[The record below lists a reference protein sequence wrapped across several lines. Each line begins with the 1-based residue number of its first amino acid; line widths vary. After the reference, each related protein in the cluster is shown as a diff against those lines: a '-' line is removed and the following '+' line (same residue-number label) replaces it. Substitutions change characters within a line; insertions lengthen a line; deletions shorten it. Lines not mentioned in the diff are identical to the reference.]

1 MRSLLSLMFL
11 GLLFTGC
18 KQYSFQNLPAER
30 LRFGN
35 KGGITGGAR
44 EYVLLLDN
52 GQLLFDDEYSGK
64 LERVGKFSKKELL
77 AVKTDLARLSFTKN
91 DNSPGNYNT
100 SLQYHHEGRVD
111 RLSWS
116 RPGGAPSP
124 AVKACYD
131 TLLSA
136 VRRLRKAE

>member
-1 MRSLLSLMFL
+1 M
-11 GLLFTGC
+11 FTGC
-18 KQYSFQNLPAER
+18 KQYTLENLPAER
-30 LRFGN
+30 LRFGT

-52 GQLLFDDEYSGK
+52 GQLLFDDEYTGK
-64 LERVGKFSKKELL
+64 LEKVGKLNKAELL
-77 AVKTDLARLSFTKN
+77 AVKADLANLSFAK
-91 DNSPGNYNT
+91 DGHVPGNYNT

-116 RPGGAPSP
+116 RPGGSPSP
-124 AVKACYD
+124 AVKLCYD
-131 TLLSA
+131 TLLAA

>member
-1 MRSLLSLMFL
+1 MRLLLSLL
-11 GLLFTGC
+11 LLCLLFAGC
-18 KQYSFQNLPAER
+18 KQYTLENLPAER

-44 EYVLLLDN
+44 EYVLLLDT
-52 GQLLFDDEYSGK
+52 GQLLFDDEYTGK
-64 LERVGKFSKKELL
+64 LEKVGKLSKAELL
-77 AVKTDLARLSFTKN
+77 AVKLDLSRLSFAK
-91 DNSPGNYNT
+91 DDEAPGNYNT

-131 TLLSA
+131 TLLAA
-136 VRRLRKAE
+136 VRRLRKAD